1 MQRRAWAIF
10 CLANTKKPLLKDRR
24 TMPPTVAMAL
34 RISSP
39 KDPAPPQNPSAPSDQ
54 QRQSQSAAPAAAAP
68 AAAAPAAAAPA
79 AETALDVFA
88 RAFARYEDQEAKL
101 KQVERGLPADT
112 AAKLRKQNEAEL
124 AKAQE
129 VLDADLQ

>member
-1 MQRRAWAIF
+1 
-10 CLANTKKPLLKDRR
+10 
-24 TMPPTVAMAL
+24 MPPTVAMAL

-79 AETALDVFA
+79 AETALDRLLQVCVEDFLCLSELGLILFA
-88 RAFARYEDQEAKL
+88 QFRSR
-101 KQVERGLPADT
+101 VCW
-112 AAKLRKQNEAEL
+112 
-124 AKAQE
+124 
-129 VLDADLQ
+129 